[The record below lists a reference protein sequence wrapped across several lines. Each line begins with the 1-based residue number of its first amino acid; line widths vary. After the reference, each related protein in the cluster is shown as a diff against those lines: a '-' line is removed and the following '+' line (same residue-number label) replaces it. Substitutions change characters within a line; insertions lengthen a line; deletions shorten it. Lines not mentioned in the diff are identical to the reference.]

1 MNEFNYVMAFIT
13 KKDLP
18 LNDFSGGQEWL
29 MVKHKI
35 RGWELPGGKIN
46 DNENYEQAIIREVFE
61 ESGMNA
67 YVRENPQMYGNG
79 LVFWMGISSEHEVN
93 LSHEKDPIISEI
105 KWFSTPPKNLAWGPE
120 ELQIIIDLFK

>member
-13 KKDLP
+13 KADLP
-18 LNDFSGGQEWL
+18 SNDFSGGQEWL

-61 ESGMNA
+61 ESGMIA
-67 YVRENPQMYGNG
+67 YARENPKIYDDG
-79 LVFWMGISSEHEVN
+79 LVFWMGISSEQEVN
-93 LSHEKDPIISEI
+93 LRHKKDPMISEMN
-105 KWFSTPPKNLAWGPE
+105 WFSTPPKNLAWGPE
-120 ELQIIIDLFK
+120 ELQTIIDLFK